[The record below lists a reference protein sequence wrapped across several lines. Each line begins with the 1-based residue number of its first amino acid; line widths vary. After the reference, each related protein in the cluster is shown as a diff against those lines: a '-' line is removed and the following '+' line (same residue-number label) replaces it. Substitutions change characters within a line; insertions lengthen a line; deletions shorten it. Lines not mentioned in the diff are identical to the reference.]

1 MVFVSAEAASSEVT
15 SLHCVHREDFLVVL
29 AQLSEDV
36 NVVSQ
41 TLDYGMVI
49 V

>member
-1 MVFVSAEAASSEVT
+1 MVSVSALKASREET
-15 SLHCVHREDFLVVL
+15 SHHCVYREDFLVVL
-29 AQLSEDV
+29 AQLLEDV